1 MHEKLNSMRREL
13 TEILRSD
20 RLLKS
25 AVREVNKMDMI
36 KGSLIIRN
44 SRHDKIAIDEILKG
58 ELQRDVPVGDYL
70 FIENFGK
77 VINVAFNCLEMGNYI
92 DKYFLISA
100 YRILTEDDKGYFRKT
115 NPVVYAFN
123 HVPVHCLDIE
133 EKLDDALRRVYS
145 HEAGNNIILKAM
157 YMHNKLIEIYPFKEY
172 SGELAI
178 FAMNYYLMENGL
190 APVNMPIYRDDY
202 FSIVGE
208 CLKGHRQEEFY
219 NFLCR
224 AVYDKMQG
232 TIDACREYL
241 KNQQQA
247 D

>member
-1 MHEKLNSMRREL
+1 MHEELYNMKREL
-13 TEILRSD
+13 TAMFKDD

-25 AVREVNKMDMI
+25 AVREVNKIDMI
-36 KGSLIIRN
+36 KGSLIVRN
-44 SRHDKIAIDEILKG
+44 ARHDKIDIDNILKG
-58 ELQRDVPVGDYL
+58 NLQKDVPVKDYV
-70 FIENFGK
+70 FIENFCNL
-77 VINVAFNCLEMGNYI
+77 IRVAYNCLEMGNYL

-100 YRILTEDDKGYFRKT
+100 YRILSEDENGHFRKT
-115 NPVVYAFN
+115 NPVVYSFN
-123 HVPVHCLDIE
+123 HVPTHALDIE

-145 HEAGNNIILKAM
+145 AEAGNNVILKAM
-157 YMHNKLIEIYPFKEY
+157 YVHNKLIEIYPFSEY
-172 SGELAI
+172 SGELAV

-190 APVNMPIYRDDY
+190 TPINMPISRDDY
-202 FSIVGE
+202 LTIVGD

-241 KNQQQA
+241 KNRQ
-247 D
+247 

>member
-1 MHEKLNSMRREL
+1 MHEKLYDMKKEL
-13 TEILRSD
+13 TGLLKQD

-25 AVREVNKMDMI
+25 AVREVNKIDMI
-36 KGSLIIRN
+36 KGSLIVRN
-44 SRHDKIAIDEILKG
+44 PRHDKIAVDEILKG
-58 ELQRDVPVGDYL
+58 DLQRDVPVKDYV
-70 FIENFGK
+70 FMENFCK
-77 VINVAFNCLEMGNYI
+77 VINVAYNCLEMGNYL

-100 YRILTEDDKGYFRKT
+100 YRILIEDESGYFRKT
-115 NPVVYAFN
+115 NPVVYSYN
-123 HVPVHCLDIE
+123 HVPTHALEIE

-145 HEAGNNIILKAM
+145 LEAGNNVILKAM
-157 YMHNKLIEIYPFKEY
+157 YIHNKLIEIYPFSQY
-172 SGELAI
+172 SGELAV

-190 APVNMPIYRDDY
+190 APINMPISREDY
-202 FSIVGE
+202 FNIVGD

-241 KNQQQA
+241 KNQNA
-247 D
+247 

>member
-1 MHEKLNSMRREL
+1 MHEKLYDMKKEL
-13 TEILRSD
+13 TGLLKQD

-25 AVREVNKMDMI
+25 AVREVNKIDMI
-36 KGSLIIRN
+36 KGSLIVRN
-44 SRHDKIAIDEILKG
+44 PRHDKIAVDEILKG
-58 ELQRDVPVGDYL
+58 DLQRDVPVKDYV
-70 FIENFGK
+70 FMENFCK
-77 VINVAFNCLEMGNYI
+77 VINVAYNCLEMGNYL

-100 YRILTEDDKGYFRKT
+100 YRILIEDESGYFRKT
-115 NPVVYAFN
+115 NPVVYSYN
-123 HVPVHCLDIE
+123 HVPTHALDIE

-145 HEAGNNIILKAM
+145 LEAGNNVILKPM
-157 YMHNKLIEIYPFKEY
+157 YIHNKLIEIYPFSQY
-172 SGELAI
+172 SGELAV

-190 APVNMPIYRDDY
+190 APINMPISREDY
-202 FSIVGE
+202 FNIVGD

-241 KNQQQA
+241 KNQNA
-247 D
+247 

>member
-1 MHEKLNSMRREL
+1 MHEKLYDMKKEL
-13 TEILRSD
+13 TGLLKQD

-25 AVREVNKMDMI
+25 AVREVNKIDMI
-36 KGSLIIRN
+36 KGSLIVRN
-44 SRHDKIAIDEILKG
+44 PRHDKIAVDEILKG
-58 ELQRDVPVGDYL
+58 DLQRDVPVKDYV
-70 FIENFGK
+70 FMENFCK
-77 VINVAFNCLEMGNYI
+77 VINVAYNCLEMGNYL

-100 YRILTEDDKGYFRKT
+100 YRILIEDESGYFRKT
-115 NPVVYAFN
+115 NPVVYSYN
-123 HVPVHCLDIE
+123 HVPTHALDIE

-145 HEAGNNIILKAM
+145 LEAGNNVILKAM
-157 YMHNKLIEIYPFKEY
+157 YIHNKLIEIYPFSQY
-172 SGELAI
+172 SGELAV

-190 APVNMPIYRDDY
+190 APINMPISREDY
-202 FSIVGE
+202 FNIVGD

-241 KNQQQA
+241 KNQNA
-247 D
+247 